1 MPQRPRPHVEICG
14 GGFSSLTYRKLSAG
28 SCGSSEIILV
38 SHCPKG
44 QKRANSSR
52 SRDRKKPD
60 TPLPPLHGKFANI
73 VGGGLRMGRSAA
85 GGLLFNAAVSALSLV
100 GQPAAADGFPS
111 KPVRIIVPYTPGSPN
126 DVMARLLA
134 QHLQAK
140 LGQAAVIDNK
150 PGGGT
155 TIGSKVAAAAPA
167 DGYTLLFASSAL
179 VIEPI
184 MTKQI
189 EYDPQKDFAPIAF
202 VARTSLLLTIN
213 EQVPANSVEEFVV
226 YARANPGKLSL
237 GFAQGTV
244 SQLAAEYFNRLHG
257 LDITSVPYRGG
268 ALVIPDMLGGRIHIY
283 WPSPATVLPLIRE
296 GRIKALATS
305 SPERVSDLPDVP
317 TMKELGLDQLS
328 LEFWDGVWAPA
339 GVPADIVETLN
350 AAINAALQ
358 SPEMIASMKQ
368 LGFESRIGSP
378 QDFAAFVAAEI
389 PRWTAVV
396 KASGVQPQ

>member
-1 MPQRPRPHVEICG
+1 M
-14 GGFSSLTYRKLSAG
+14 
-28 SCGSSEIILV
+28 
-38 SHCPKG
+38 
-44 QKRANSSR
+44 
-52 SRDRKKPD
+52 
-60 TPLPPLHGKFANI
+60 KFANI
-73 VGGGLRMGRSAA
+73 VGGALRMGRSAA
-85 GGLLFNAAVSALSLV
+85 GRFVFIAAVAGLALL
-100 GQPAAADGFPS
+100 GKAAVADGFPS

-126 DVMARLLA
+126 DVLARLLA

-140 LGQAAVIDNK
+140 LGQAVVIDNK

-155 TIGSKVAAAAPA
+155 TIGSKAAAGAPP

-189 EYDPQKDFAPIAF
+189 EYDPQKDFAPVAF

-213 EQVPANSVEEFVV
+213 AQVPANSVEEFVA
-226 YARANPGKLSL
+226 YAKANPGKLSL

-244 SQLAAEYFNRLHG
+244 SQLVGEYFNRLHG

-268 ALVIPDMLGGRIHIY
+268 ALVIPDMLGGRIHVY

-296 GRIKALATS
+296 DRIKALVIS
-305 SPERVSDLPDVP
+305 SPQRNPDLPDVP
-317 TMKELGLDQLS
+317 TMKELALDQLA
-328 LEFWDGVWAPA
+328 LEFWAGVWTPA
-339 GVPADIVETLN
+339 GVPADIVEKLN

-396 KASGVQPQ
+396 KASGVK

>member
-1 MPQRPRPHVEICG
+1 
-14 GGFSSLTYRKLSAG
+14 
-28 SCGSSEIILV
+28 
-38 SHCPKG
+38 
-44 QKRANSSR
+44 
-52 SRDRKKPD
+52 
-60 TPLPPLHGKFANI
+60 
-73 VGGGLRMGRSAA
+73 MGRLAA
-85 GGLLFNAAVSALSLV
+85 GRFVFVVGIAALALTGKPL
-100 GQPAAADGFPS
+100 AAEPQSFPS

-126 DVMARLLA
+126 DVLARLLA

-189 EYDPQKDFAPIAF
+189 EYDPQKHFAPIAF

-213 EQVPANSVEEFVV
+213 DQVPANSVDEFVA
-226 YARANPGKLSL
+226 YAKANPGKLSL

-268 ALVIPDMLGGRIHIY
+268 DLVIPDMLGGRIHIY
-283 WPSPATVLPLIRE
+283 WPSPATVLPLIRA

-339 GVPADIVETLN
+339 GIPADIVEKLN

-358 SPEMIASMKQ
+358 SPEMVASMKQ

>member
-1 MPQRPRPHVEICG
+1 
-14 GGFSSLTYRKLSAG
+14 
-28 SCGSSEIILV
+28 
-38 SHCPKG
+38 
-44 QKRANSSR
+44 
-52 SRDRKKPD
+52 
-60 TPLPPLHGKFANI
+60 
-73 VGGGLRMGRSAA
+73 MGRSAA
-85 GGLLFNAAVSALSLV
+85 GGLLFIAAVAALSLV

-213 EQVPANSVEEFVV
+213 DQVPANSVDEFVA
-226 YARANPGKLSL
+226 YANANPGKLSL

-244 SQLAAEYFNRLHG
+244 SQLAAEYFNRLHR

-283 WPSPATVLPLIRE
+283 WPSPATVLPLIRA

-339 GVPADIVETLN
+339 GVPADIVEKLN

>member
-1 MPQRPRPHVEICG
+1 
-14 GGFSSLTYRKLSAG
+14 
-28 SCGSSEIILV
+28 
-38 SHCPKG
+38 
-44 QKRANSSR
+44 
-52 SRDRKKPD
+52 
-60 TPLPPLHGKFANI
+60 
-73 VGGGLRMGRSAA
+73 MGRSAA
-85 GGLLFNAAVSALSLV
+85 GGLLFIAAVAALSLV

-226 YARANPGKLSL
+226 YAKANPGKLSL

-244 SQLAAEYFNRLHG
+244 SQLAAEYFNRLHR

-283 WPSPATVLPLIRE
+283 WPSPATVLPLIRA

-339 GVPADIVETLN
+339 GVPADIVEKLN

-358 SPEMIASMKQ
+358 SPEMVARMKQ

>member
-1 MPQRPRPHVEICG
+1 
-14 GGFSSLTYRKLSAG
+14 
-28 SCGSSEIILV
+28 
-38 SHCPKG
+38 
-44 QKRANSSR
+44 
-52 SRDRKKPD
+52 
-60 TPLPPLHGKFANI
+60 
-73 VGGGLRMGRSAA
+73 MGRSAA
-85 GGLLFNAAVSALSLV
+85 GGLLFIAAVAALSLV
-100 GQPAAADGFPS
+100 GEAAAADRFPS

-226 YARANPGKLSL
+226 YAKANPGKLSL

-244 SQLAAEYFNRLHG
+244 SQLAAEYFNRLHR

-283 WPSPATVLPLIRE
+283 WPSPATVLPLIRA

-339 GVPADIVETLN
+339 GIPADIVEKLN

-358 SPEMIASMKQ
+358 SPEMVASMKQ

>member
-1 MPQRPRPHVEICG
+1 
-14 GGFSSLTYRKLSAG
+14 
-28 SCGSSEIILV
+28 
-38 SHCPKG
+38 
-44 QKRANSSR
+44 
-52 SRDRKKPD
+52 
-60 TPLPPLHGKFANI
+60 
-73 VGGGLRMGRSAA
+73 MGRSAA
-85 GGLLFNAAVSALSLV
+85 GGLLFIAAVAALSLV

-213 EQVPANSVEEFVV
+213 DQVPANSVDGFVA
-226 YARANPGKLSL
+226 YAKANPGKLSL

-244 SQLAAEYFNRLHG
+244 SQLAAEYFNRLHR

-283 WPSPATVLPLIRE
+283 WPSPATVLPLIRA

-339 GVPADIVETLN
+339 GVPADIVEKLN

>member
-1 MPQRPRPHVEICG
+1 
-14 GGFSSLTYRKLSAG
+14 
-28 SCGSSEIILV
+28 
-38 SHCPKG
+38 
-44 QKRANSSR
+44 
-52 SRDRKKPD
+52 
-60 TPLPPLHGKFANI
+60 
-73 VGGGLRMGRSAA
+73 MGRSAA
-85 GGLLFNAAVSALSLV
+85 GGLLFIAAVAALSLV

-226 YARANPGKLSL
+226 YAKANPGKLSL

-244 SQLAAEYFNRLHG
+244 SQLAAEYFNRLHR

-339 GVPADIVETLN
+339 GVPADIVEKLN

-358 SPEMIASMKQ
+358 SPEMVASMKQ

>member
-1 MPQRPRPHVEICG
+1 
-14 GGFSSLTYRKLSAG
+14 
-28 SCGSSEIILV
+28 
-38 SHCPKG
+38 
-44 QKRANSSR
+44 
-52 SRDRKKPD
+52 
-60 TPLPPLHGKFANI
+60 
-73 VGGGLRMGRSAA
+73 MGRSAA
-85 GGLLFNAAVSALSLV
+85 GGLLFIAAVAALSLV

-226 YARANPGKLSL
+226 YAKANPGKLSL

-244 SQLAAEYFNRLHG
+244 SQLAAEYFNRLHR

-283 WPSPATVLPLIRE
+283 WPSPATVLPLIRA

-339 GVPADIVETLN
+339 GVPADIVEKLN

-358 SPEMIASMKQ
+358 SPEMVASMKQ

>member
-1 MPQRPRPHVEICG
+1 
-14 GGFSSLTYRKLSAG
+14 
-28 SCGSSEIILV
+28 
-38 SHCPKG
+38 
-44 QKRANSSR
+44 
-52 SRDRKKPD
+52 
-60 TPLPPLHGKFANI
+60 
-73 VGGGLRMGRSAA
+73 MGRSAA
-85 GGLLFNAAVSALSLV
+85 GGLLFIAAVAALSLV

-213 EQVPANSVEEFVV
+213 EQVPANSVEEFVA
-226 YARANPGKLSL
+226 YAKANPGKLSL

-244 SQLAAEYFNRLHG
+244 SQLVAEYFNRLHR

-283 WPSPATVLPLIRE
+283 WPSPATVLPLIRA

-339 GVPADIVETLN
+339 GVPADIVEKLN

>member
-1 MPQRPRPHVEICG
+1 
-14 GGFSSLTYRKLSAG
+14 
-28 SCGSSEIILV
+28 
-38 SHCPKG
+38 
-44 QKRANSSR
+44 
-52 SRDRKKPD
+52 
-60 TPLPPLHGKFANI
+60 
-73 VGGGLRMGRSAA
+73 MGRSAA
-85 GGLLFNAAVSALSLV
+85 GGLLFIAAVAALSLV

-226 YARANPGKLSL
+226 YAKANPGKLSL

-244 SQLAAEYFNRLHG
+244 SQLAAEYFNRLHR

-283 WPSPATVLPLIRE
+283 WPSPATVLPLIRA

-339 GVPADIVETLN
+339 GIPADIVEKLN

-358 SPEMIASMKQ
+358 SPEMVASMKQ

-396 KASGVQPQ
+396 KASGVQSP